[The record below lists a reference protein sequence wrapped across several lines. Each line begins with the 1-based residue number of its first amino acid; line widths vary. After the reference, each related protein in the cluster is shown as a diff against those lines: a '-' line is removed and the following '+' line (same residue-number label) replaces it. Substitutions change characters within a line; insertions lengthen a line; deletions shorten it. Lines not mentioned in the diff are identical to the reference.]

1 MKNLTGI
8 LMIIVLVMAGLACSG
23 GDDISKINGLVD
35 EANKFVTE
43 ANDAVKKV
51 EAKGSEFDK
60 KVDSV
65 KSEADLKTVREMGK
79 ELLALYETMQSNFQ
93 KASDKFAEA
102 GKVASNPKFKEYFE
116 LKAQEMKKRSELSGE
131 LKGIPKAL
139 DEAASEKVYKESAVK
154 VVAKVQQLTKEANE
168 IGEKADKIQ
177 RENPDIIKQS

>member
-8 LMIIVLVMAGLACSG
+8 LTIIVLVMAGLACSG

-51 EAKGSEFDK
+51 EVKGGEFDK

-79 ELLALYETMQSNFQ
+79 ELLALYETMQGNFQ

-102 GKVASNPKFKEYFE
+102 GKIA
-116 LKAQEMKKRSELSGE
+116 
-131 LKGIPKAL
+131 
-139 DEAASEKVYKESAVK
+139 
-154 VVAKVQQLTKEANE
+154 
-168 IGEKADKIQ
+168 
-177 RENPDIIKQS
+177 